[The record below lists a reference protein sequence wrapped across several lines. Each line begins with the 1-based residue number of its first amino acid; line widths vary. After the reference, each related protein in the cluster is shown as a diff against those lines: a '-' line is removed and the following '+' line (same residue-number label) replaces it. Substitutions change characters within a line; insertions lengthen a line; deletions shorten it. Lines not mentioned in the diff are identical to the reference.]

1 MEITTLCYIEKDNK
15 YLMLNRTKKDKDI
28 NKGKWI
34 GVGGHF
40 EQGETPNE
48 CVCREVYEETGLKLT
63 SFKLR
68 GLLTFVADKTFTE
81 YIWLYTAD
89 GFSGEVKECDEGIL
103 EWIDK
108 DKLGELNMWEGDKV
122 FLRLLDEKE
131 EFFTLK
137 LEYEGNVLVNT
148 ILE

>member
-40 EQGETPNE
+40 EEGETPNE
-48 CVCREVYEETGLKLT
+48 CVCREVYEETGLVLN
-63 SFKLR
+63 SFRLR
-68 GLLTFVADKTFTE
+68 GILTFVADKTFTE

-89 GFSGEVKECDEGIL
+89 GFSGEIKECDEGVL

-131 EFFTLK
+131 DFFTLK